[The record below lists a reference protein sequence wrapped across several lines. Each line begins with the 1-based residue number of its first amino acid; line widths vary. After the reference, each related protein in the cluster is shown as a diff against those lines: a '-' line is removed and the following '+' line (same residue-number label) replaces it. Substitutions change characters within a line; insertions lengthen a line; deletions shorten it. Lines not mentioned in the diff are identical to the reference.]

1 MSQEQ
6 LKTVFSTVQDNSTI
20 QEQLNSAANA
30 ETVFEIAKKAGLN
43 VPISA
48 SNALQL
54 RGDDLET
61 MSGEAMTSVQTWD
74 AD

>member
-20 QEQLNSAANA
+20 QEQLNRAANA
-30 ETVFEIAKKAGLN
+30 VTVFKFAKKAGLN
-43 VPISA
+43 VPIAA

-61 MSGEAMTSVQTWD
+61 MSGEAMTSVQTLGC
-74 AD
+74 